1 MQYGNQQGFY
11 GQGSYTAWQASYSHN
26 GRYVYRSSDE
36 EGLNYDAKGKYF
48 HLLLVRVL
56 LGNPL
61 KTTEVWK
68 QKDRTDFSAV
78 QDKLGDD
85 YDSVVG
91 GPHRPTLSGPYS
103 AQQPGN
109 DDSIIYVVYRETQC
123 LPEFIVT
130 YTERVG

>member
-48 HLLLVRVL
+48 HLLLVKVL

-61 KTTEVWK
+61 RTTEVWK
-68 QKDRTDFSAV
+68 GEAFASV
-78 QDKLGDD
+78 QEKLGHAH
-85 YDSVVG
+85 DSVYG
-91 GPHRPTLSGPYS
+91 GPHRPTTSGPYS

-109 DDSIIYVVYRETQC
+109 DDSIIYVVYDQKQL

-130 YTERVG
+130 YTEKGS